1 MGIFL
6 ICMQMTSRPLLQ
18 EDSAKHMIIPKN
30 VMIDGHVFYNDRK
43 KSSEY
48 EAEWYDVKRNNCI
61 TGWL

>member
-1 MGIFL
+1 
-6 ICMQMTSRPLLQ
+6 
-18 EDSAKHMIIPKN
+18 
-30 VMIDGHVFYNDRK
+30 MIDGHVFYNDRK